1 MSCPIMR
8 EQSGFS
14 QQLRIVTKWTNVVL
28 EAGEIHKYDLM
39 DKLQITITQYNQL
52 KGYVEHKQ
60 DGIIEYDKRT
70 GLWKIA
76 TQQLNA
82 AYENELKSL
91 Q

>member
-1 MSCPIMR
+1 MR
-8 EQSGFS
+8 EQSGFT

-60 DGIIEYDKRT
+60 DGIIEYSKRT
-70 GLWKIA
+70 GLWKLA
-76 TQQLNA
+76 THQLNA
-82 AYENELKSL
+82 AYKNELKSL